1 MEDCE
6 VGEDQPTS
14 GRGLEFSSFRE
25 NRKEVTHAQSL
36 QPAGTTGSNTI
47 SKLYMSSGEGV
58 SLNPIFASPLFLAGV
73 RRGSG
78 LGLLVLDASAH
89 SLSLSR
95 KRARAPRP
103 SAGLATPAFWSLSVA
118 TGGQSPPLVGRVP
131 LTINIGGASN
141 ACAAEP

>member
-89 SLSLSR
+89 SLSLS
-95 KRARAPRP
+95 
-103 SAGLATPAFWSLSVA
+103 LSQA
-118 TGGQSPPLVGRVP
+118 GQSTQAERWVGHSGILVSVCCHWRAVSTACGQSA
-131 LTINIGGASN
+131 INHQHRRR
-141 ACAAEP
+141 E